1 MYFTG
6 TNCNSVLLE
15 PNFINKRTTNLF
27 IEQIVRE
34 TTYKICDITECRSLK
49 CNSSYLYVDSV

>member
-1 MYFTG
+1 MG